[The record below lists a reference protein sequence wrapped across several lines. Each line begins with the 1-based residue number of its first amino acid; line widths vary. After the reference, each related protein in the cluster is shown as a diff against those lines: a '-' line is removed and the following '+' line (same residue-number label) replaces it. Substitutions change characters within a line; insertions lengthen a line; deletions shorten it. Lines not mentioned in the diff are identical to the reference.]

1 MAASEK
7 DEILRDALETIVTEL
22 IEIEGVNKDHTGY
35 IGLLRNNV
43 FNRSI
48 TTFREGVGSFYE
60 AMKTN
65 DKRNDINSLHMRFM
79 FRCVNSEAVL
89 LAANNLTETVKE
101 NILTTPLEIEYDLC
115 PQRNFV
121 QLSKIDKIL
130 LLMHVYEDRIVI
142 AVLAAVAQMKVQS
155 KGKQK

>member
-7 DEILRDALETIVTEL
+7 DDILNDALETIVTEF
-22 IEIEGVNKDHTGY
+22 IEIEGIEKDHTGY
-35 IGLLRNNV
+35 IGLLRHNV

-48 TTFREGVGSFYE
+48 TTFREGVVSFYE
-60 AMKTN
+60 AMKSH

-121 QLSKIDKIL
+121 ELSKIEKIL
-130 LLMHVYEDRIVI
+130 LLLHVYNDRIVI
-142 AVLAAVAQMKVQS
+142 AVLNAVARMRAQP